1 MRSHLLRQNKF
12 YVIDSRSQI
21 KIQNMGRI
29 FHFTNVEISEW
40 KMLLTPS
47 RDQDYKA
54 FFAFDESVLNFKKIF
69 CTISNFQLDQFA
81 LDLFKQVLGSNVYV
95 QTHLGSASVH
105 T

>member
-47 RDQDYKA
+47 RDQDIKA
-54 FFAFDESVLNFKKIF
+54 VDESVLDLKKIF
-69 CTISNFQLDQFA
+69 CTIANFLHD
-81 LDLFKQVLGSNVYV
+81 FKFS
-95 QTHLGSASVH
+95 T
-105 T
+105 